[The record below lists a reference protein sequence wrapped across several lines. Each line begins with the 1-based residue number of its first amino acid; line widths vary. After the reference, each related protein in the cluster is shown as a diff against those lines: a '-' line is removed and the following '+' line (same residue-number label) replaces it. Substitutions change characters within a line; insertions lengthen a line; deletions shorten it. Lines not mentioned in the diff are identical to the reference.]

1 MRIDVMPPYNPII
14 VPSAPIDYPPNPNFG
29 YSHPLKTL
37 WKKGQLSQVRYGFYG
52 ELLTKRNLSLEHL
65 KPISQ
70 KGKTEWNNLVLAS
83 NKINNAR
90 GDKPLGEYLD
100 LKAMARYLEQ
110 FKNIKVKGFNGNKYI
125 AMILE
130 TVGGLLNAEKN

>member
-1 MRIDVMPPYNPII
+1 MIITPII
-14 VPSAPIDYPPNPNFG
+14 SSPATVNYPPNPNFG
-29 YSHPLKTL
+29 YSHQLKTL

-52 ELLTKRNLSLEHL
+52 QLLTKKNISLEHL

-70 KGKTEWNNLVLAS
+70 KGKTELSNLVLAS
-83 NKINNAR
+83 NKINNER

-100 LKAMARYLEQ
+100 LKAMAKYLEQ
-110 FKNIKVKGFNGNKYI
+110 FKNIKVKGFDGNKYI

-130 TVGGLLNAEKN
+130 TVGGLLNVQKN

>member
-1 MRIDVMPPYNPII
+1 MRPNPII
-14 VPSAPIDYPPNPNFG
+14 VSSSPVNYPPNPNFG
-29 YSHPLKTL
+29 YSHALKTA
-37 WKKGQLSQVRYGFYG
+37 WKKGKIPQVKYGFYG
-52 ELLTKRNLSLEHL
+52 ERLTKKNISLEHL

-70 KGKTEWNNLVLAS
+70 GGKTEWKNLVLAS

-90 GDKPLGEYLD
+90 GDKPLEQFLD

-110 FKNIKVKGFNGNKYI
+110 FKNIKVKGFDGNKYI

-130 TVGGLLNAEKN
+130 TVGGLINAQKN

>member
-1 MRIDVMPPYNPII
+1 MIITPII
-14 VPSAPIDYPPNPNFG
+14 SSPATVDYPPNPNFG
-29 YSHPLKTL
+29 YSHALKTA
-37 WKKGQLSQVRYGFYG
+37 WKKGKIPQVKYGFYG
-52 ELLTKRNLSLEHL
+52 ERLTKKNISLEHL

-70 KGKTEWNNLVLAS
+70 GGKTEWKNLVLAS

-90 GDKPLGEYLD
+90 GDKPLEQFLD

-110 FKNIKVKGFNGNKYI
+110 FVNIKVKGFDGNRYI

-130 TVGGLLNAEKN
+130 TVGGLINVQKN

>member
-1 MRIDVMPPYNPII
+1 MIITPII
-14 VPSAPIDYPPNPNFG
+14 SSPATVNYPPNPNFG
-29 YSHPLKTL
+29 YSHQLKTL

-52 ELLTKRNLSLEHL
+52 QLLTKKNISLEHL

-70 KGKTEWNNLVLAS
+70 KGKTELSNLVLAS
-83 NKINNAR
+83 NKINNER

-100 LKAMARYLEQ
+100 LKAMAKYLEQ
-110 FKNIKVKGFNGNKYI
+110 FKNIKVKGFDGNKYI

-130 TVGGLLNAEKN
+130 TVGGLLNAEKLTH

>member
-1 MRIDVMPPYNPII
+1 MRPNPII
-14 VPSAPIDYPPNPNFG
+14 YPSGTVNYPPNPNFG
-29 YSHPLKTL
+29 YSHQLKTL

-52 ELLTKRNLSLEHL
+52 QLLTKKNISLEHL

-70 KGKTEWNNLVLAS
+70 KGKTELSNLVLAS
-83 NKINNAR
+83 NKINNER

-100 LKAMARYLEQ
+100 LKAMAKYLEQ
-110 FKNIKVKGFNGNKYI
+110 FKNIKVRGFDGNKYI

-130 TVGGLLNAEKN
+130 TVGGLLNV

>member
-1 MRIDVMPPYNPII
+1 MRLQTIHS
-14 VPSAPIDYPPNPNFG
+14 PSFG
-29 YSHPLKTL
+29 YSHPLKTA
-37 WKKGQLSQVRYGFYG
+37 WKKGALKQVQYGFYG
-52 ELLTKRNLSLEHL
+52 ERLTKRNISLEHL

-70 KGKTEWNNLVLAS
+70 GGKTEWKNLVLAS

-90 GDKPLGEYLD
+90 GDKPLAEFLD

-110 FKNIKVKGFNGNKYI
+110 FKNIKVKGFDGNKYI

-130 TVGGLLNAEKN
+130 TVGGLLNAEKDKIIK